1 MKLSLAPLAIVSLA
15 SFGCAS
21 IPAPKA
27 QPNGE
32 PLSVREKTQTYTYQ
46 TQEKIGEVQHRTS
59 NGQNLGTSAV
69 YANRTHVGSYT
80 VWSGFQGDAPV
91 SDDDFYRIAKD
102 KKAAEEIKD
111 SRESGVLMNRI
122 GLGILA
128 GGLISVAG
136 GFALRSDNPDN
147 KIPSYLAYGGMLL
160 VPVGGILAYMGVGK
174 ASNPHPLE
182 QERAESAANA
192 YNAGLGSVSTT
203 RTTSAKLDK

>member
-1 MKLSLAPLAIVSLA
+1 MKLSLAPLAVLSLA
-15 SFGCAS
+15 FFGCAS
-21 IPAPKA
+21 IPEPKA

-32 PLSVREKTQTYTYQ
+32 PLSVREKTHQYTYQ
-46 TQEKIGEVQHRTS
+46 TQEKIGEVQHHAA

-102 KKAAEEIKD
+102 KKATEEIKD
-111 SRESGVLMNRI
+111 TRESGVLMNRI

-128 GGLISVAG
+128 AGLVSVAG

-147 KIPSYLAYGGMLL
+147 KLPTYLTYGGAIL
-160 VPVGGILAYMGVGK
+160 VPVGGILTYIGIAK
-174 ASNPHPLE
+174 AGNPHPLE
-182 QERAESAANA
+182 QERAEAAA
-192 YNAGLGSVSTT
+192 QSYNAGLGSFSTT